1 MEISTGINITLVKN
15 SSLFIETKKKSDVFC
30 GLIERI
36 KLLNC
41 TNKLNAVGY
50 IYVPEP
56 DVVLEMPD
64 FFHTYSVVVYVAH
77 KNDYFFLCH
86 VLSSTIVYNFSC
98 LTVVDNSVRS
108 EYTVKN
114 VVVILPDIAINS
126 IIST

>member
-1 MEISTGINITLVKN
+1 MFG
-15 SSLFIETKKKSDVFC
+15 

-64 FFHTYSVVVYVAH
+64 FFFHTYSVVVYVAENQH
-77 KNDYFFLCH
+77 NFLLCQQNH
-86 VLSSTIVYNFSC
+86 PFISKDGFSKLSGFLYP
-98 LTVVDNSVRS
+98 LT
-108 EYTVKN
+108 
-114 VVVILPDIAINS
+114 L
-126 IIST
+126 